1 MVRRLDRSG
10 GMIWNGHT
18 VNAAPKF
25 ETPKLTN
32 VLGPELIGRA
42 VKMLGKLGD
51 VPNSQATL
59 GDNCR

>member
-1 MVRRLDRSG
+1 
-10 GMIWNGHT
+10 MIWNGHT